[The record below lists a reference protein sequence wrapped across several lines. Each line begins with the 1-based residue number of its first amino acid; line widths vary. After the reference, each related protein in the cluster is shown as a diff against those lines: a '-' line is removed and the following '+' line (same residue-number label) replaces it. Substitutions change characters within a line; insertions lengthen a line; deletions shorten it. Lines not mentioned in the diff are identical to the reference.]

1 MKQNWQI
8 KKLGE
13 VCEVI
18 AGQSPEGKYYNQN
31 GEGTPFYQGKKDFG
45 EKYLSEPTVWTT
57 NETKIAIENDILMSV
72 RAPVGDI
79 NICNKRICIGR
90 GLAAIRASN
99 KLDNDFLFYYLLS
112 EKPNIKGKEGAVFP
126 TINKNEIAALEIPLP
141 PLADQRRIVAILDDK
156 FAKIDV
162 LKAAAQ
168 KNLDNAEQLW
178 KAQLEKEFGN
188 KEWKMMKLGDV
199 CEITSKLVNPTEPQY
214 LNLYHVGGANIEAET
229 GVIID
234 LKTSKEEG
242 LSSGKFTFDNTMVLY
257 NKIRPYLKKVA
268 RPTFSG
274 LCSADMYPLYPNK
287 NITKDFLF
295 YVLMSDSFTD
305 YAIKH
310 SGRAGMPKVNRETL
324 FAYNVAIPSLAEQ
337 TAIVSRLD
345 ALSAKNSELKAKYRR
360 QIECCDELRQ
370 SLLRA
375 AFEGEM

>member
-13 VCEVI
+13 VCEI
-18 AGQSPEGKYYNQN
+18 
-31 GEGTPFYQGKKDFG
+31 KDSQR
-45 EKYLSEPTVWTT
+45 KPIT
-57 NETKIAIENDILMSV
+57 A
-72 RAPVGDI
+72 
-79 NICNKRICIGR
+79 NKRVQGEYPYYWATGILDYVEGYLFDEDLVLLGEDGAKWGPGDNSAFLISGKTWVNNHAHV
-90 GLAAIRASN
+90 LKPHN
-99 KLDNDFLFYYLLS
+99 KIDSQWLINYLNYSDLT
-112 EKPNIKGKEGAVFP
+112 KFIKGATVPKLNQENMRN
-126 TINKNEIAALEIPLP
+126 ISIPVP
-141 PLADQRRIVAILDDK
+141 PLAEQRRIVAILDAK
-156 FAKIDV
+156 FVQIDA

-188 KEWKMMKLGDV
+188 KEWKMMKLGEV

-345 ALSAKNSELKAKYRR
+345 ALSAQISELKTKYRR

-370 SLLRA
+370 SLLRE